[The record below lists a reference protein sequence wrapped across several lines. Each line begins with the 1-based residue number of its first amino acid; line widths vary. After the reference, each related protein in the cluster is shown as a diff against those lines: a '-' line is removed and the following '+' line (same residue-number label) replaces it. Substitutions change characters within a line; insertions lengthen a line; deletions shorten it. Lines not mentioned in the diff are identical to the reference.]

1 VESIHITVR
10 LTTFWTTIVRAAYS
24 VIQPDREDMEQGTG
38 RRANP
43 GSPKPSAYAYQQAA
57 GGNGSLE
64 LLTTVLE

>member
-1 VESIHITVR
+1 
-10 LTTFWTTIVRAAYS
+10 
-24 VIQPDREDMEQGTG
+24 MEQGTG